1 MKKFSEVQKQ
11 KPLPVIFGE
20 KVLRVYTDSN
30 NRYVLYNQS
39 LTDPRHT
46 LLIFISEKAKPESY
60 CRLTNEEVFVD
71 FLYDINSDKPS
82 YRLVI
87 FHEDKV
93 KQLIDA
99 IDAILGNKQPS
110 SEEQWNFYF
119 MRAHL
124 DAYLNRETIY
134 VDGRDKNFTQL
145 KDLVVSNYQIHLH
158 EQNVPRSEFY
168 IGISNDADV
177 RLTEHEENEDITISK
192 VLVVLCDSNELA
204 VKVEEELGKPTNG
217 FDNGNPTV
225 ISHGKPESRYIYLY
239 KR

>member
-1 MKKFSEVQKQ
+1 
-11 KPLPVIFGE
+11 
-20 KVLRVYTDSN
+20 
-30 NRYVLYNQS
+30 
-39 LTDPRHT
+39 
-46 LLIFISEKAKPESY
+46 
-60 CRLTNEEVFVD
+60 
-71 FLYDINSDKPS
+71 
-82 YRLVI
+82 
-87 FHEDKV
+87 
-93 KQLIDA
+93 
-99 IDAILGNKQPS
+99 
-110 SEEQWNFYF
+110 

-177 RLTEHEENEDITISK
+177 RLAEHEENEDITISK

-217 FDNGNPTV
+217 FDNGNPTE

-239 KR
+239 KK